1 MIIITGDLL
10 VKEGNL
16 QQAMQ
21 ASQKHVAHSRTEPGC
36 ISHAVYQDP
45 EDTLRLFF
53 YEQWQDQAAID
64 AHFALPSSQAFVA
77 AVRTLVSAP
86 PNLHIFNAEKL
97 SN

>member
-10 VKEGNL
+10 IKEGNM
-16 QQAMQ
+16 QQVMQ

-45 EDTLRLFF
+45 EDVLRLFF
-53 YEQWQDQAAID
+53 YEQWTDQVAID
-64 AHFALPSSQAFVA
+64 AHFALPSSKAFVA

-86 PNLHIFNAEKL
+86 PNLHIFNAEQIK
-97 SN
+97 